1 MRRIYGHI
9 VLATLLVLAFP
20 FRSDG
25 QGQPPRGREGTP
37 VTDTSSVAVRELP
50 LPAVPPSLTL
60 PEERAAYIIAHFW
73 DGLDFRDTLRSRNRA
88 FMEQNFV
95 NYLSL
100 FPHARQE
107 ALASPV
113 GTLLK
118 AAAADSLA
126 LSLVNDLAEQY
137 LDDPASPMR
146 NGEYY
151 ILFLEELLRL
161 PGLSEYDR
169 LRPAYLLETARKNRP
184 GTTAADFAYTDRK
197 GRRRTLH
204 ATRGKRLLLLFH
216 DPACPH
222 CSEVLDG
229 LRGSA
234 VIGRHVKSGALTVL
248 AVCIGGDRELWDE
261 TKDTLPAEWAAA
273 IDESGILEHGLYS
286 LPVLPAIY
294 LLDGDKTVILKDPV
308 PAELEARLE

>member
-1 MRRIYGHI
+1 MRRIQGHI
-9 VLATLLVLAFP
+9 VLSAFLMLAVP
-20 FRSDG
+20 FRSGG
-25 QGQPPRGREGTP
+25 QGQSVYDRKCTS
-37 VTDTSSVAVRELP
+37 VTDTLPTAVRELP

-73 DGLDFRDTLRSRNRA
+73 DGMDFRDTLRSRDRA

-184 GTTAADFAYTDRK
+184 GTTAADFTYTDRK
-197 GRRRTLH
+197 GCRRTLH
-204 ATRGKRLLLLFH
+204 ATHGKRLLLLFH

-222 CSEVLDG
+222 CAEVLDE
-229 LRGSA
+229 LRRSA
-234 VIGRHVKSGALTVL
+234 VIGKLVKDGKLSVL
-248 AVCIGGDRELWDE
+248 AVCIGGDRELWNE
-261 TKDTLPAEWAAA
+261 TKDTMPTEWTEA
-273 IDESGILEHGLYS
+273 IDESGIMEHELYS
-286 LPVLPAIY
+286 LPAMPVIY
-294 LLDGDKTVILKDPV
+294 LLDGDKKVILKNPTT
-308 PAELEARLE
+308 AELEACLE